1 MDEVFMMIPGGLS
14 KLSKTVRAALSVKD
28 CEDGQQDK
36 RIL

>member
-1 MDEVFMMIPGGLS
+1 VEEVFMMIPGGLS

-28 CEDGQQDK
+28 CEDGQDK